1 MSLQD
6 VKTLLGIESFD
17 LDNQLTLIINMAEK
31 QLLARINETAI
42 PSSLDYIVTEVAIM
56 RFNRL
61 GSEGMQSESVEG
73 HSITFGTS
81 DFKAYESEIQAY
93 IDKHNTS
100 TRGVVRFL

>member
-6 VKTLLGIESFD
+6 VKTLLD
-17 LDNQLTLIINMAEK
+17 LQSDDKDNQLSLILSMAEK
-31 QLLARINETAI
+31 QLLARVDETEI
-42 PSSLDYIVTEVAIM
+42 PPALDYIVTEVAVM

-61 GSEGMQSESVEG
+61 GSEGMASESVEG

-93 IDKHNTS
+93 IDKQNVS

>member
-31 QLLARINETAI
+31 QLLARIDETAI

-73 HSITFGTS
+73 HSVTYGNT
-81 DFKAYESEIQAY
+81 DFNAYESQIEAY
-93 IDKHNTS
+93 LNKTRTP
-100 TRGVVRFL
+100 TRGIVRFI